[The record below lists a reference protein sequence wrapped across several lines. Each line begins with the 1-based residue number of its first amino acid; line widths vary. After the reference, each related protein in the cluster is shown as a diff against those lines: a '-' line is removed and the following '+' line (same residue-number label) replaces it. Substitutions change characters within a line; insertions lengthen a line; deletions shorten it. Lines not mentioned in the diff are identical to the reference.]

1 MANVRLQSDQ
11 QQLLKMQ
18 ASNLMEGIATAEE
31 KRASALIAGGIM
43 KGHECARA
51 LLLLIVNHVEKE
63 QRGLQRTCAS
73 KLKGVSQECLMELGY
88 KLSGL
93 VGSKGLCREIGL
105 SVKGLPPINFFDE
118 TLPTPFCADLLSSK
132 RLTMNITRAV
142 ELCSSEFKRDLATH

>member
-1 MANVRLQSDQ
+1 MADVQLQADQ
-11 QQLLKMQ
+11 QQLLKTQ
-18 ASNLMEGIATAEE
+18 ASNFMNGIATTEE

-43 KGHECARA
+43 KGHEFARA
-51 LLLLIVNHVEKE
+51 LLLIIVNHVEKE

-105 SVKGLPPINFFDE
+105 SVKGLPPINYFDE
-118 TLPTPFCADLLSSK
+118 TLPTPFCSDLLSSE
-132 RLTMNITRAV
+132 RLTMNIARAV
-142 ELCSSEFKRDLATH
+142 ELCSSEFKRNLATH